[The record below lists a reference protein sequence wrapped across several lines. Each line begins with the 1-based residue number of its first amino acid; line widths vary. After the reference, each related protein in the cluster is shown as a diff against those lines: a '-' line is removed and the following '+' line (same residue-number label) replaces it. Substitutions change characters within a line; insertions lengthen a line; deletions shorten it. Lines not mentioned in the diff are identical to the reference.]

1 MNDIALAIRGNKAT
15 LCVTSHSPREARQY
29 LLLLLLLHV
38 LDRGRRLE
46 DPSNPT
52 KSTCKVHQAWTLRLW
67 DSTVSHATPEVLMTM
82 MMMMVMMTH
91 SSATQRRHSAITQA
105 DADLLWGGH
114 MFSPCPPRTYSPKN
128 RMDGWKHTPVQHGDG
143 RTEHLIAQLVLR
155 DRDSNA

>member
-15 LCVTSHSPREARQY
+15 LCVTSHTPREARQY

-67 DSTVSHATPEVLMTM
+67 DSTVSHQHQRCWWWWWWWWWPTAAPRSGAILPLHRRMLICSEEVTCSPR
-82 MMMMVMMTH
+82 V
-91 SSATQRRHSAITQA
+91 
-105 DADLLWGGH
+105 LLVRTV
-114 MFSPCPPRTYSPKN
+114 PRIGW
-128 RMDGWKHTPVQHGDG
+128 MDGSTLLCSTVMAEPS
-143 RTEHLIAQLVLR
+143 I
-155 DRDSNA
+155 